1 MQEQALMND
10 EKQVLLDVRDL
21 DVEFHSDFGDRI
33 VTDKVSYQVG
43 VGETLGIVGESGC
56 GKSVTSLAVMGL
68 LPRNGRVIGGEVLF
82 DGRNLLALKAR
93 ELDRVRGKD
102 ICMIFQDALAS
113 LNPVFSVGNQITEA
127 IRAHTEKDKK
137 AAQKI
142 AVEMLGRVGLPDPAG
157 IMKKYSFELSG
168 GQRQRVCI
176 AMALAVNP
184 RLLIADEITT
194 ALDVTIQ
201 SQIMRMI
208 EAIRVDM
215 GMSMVLITH
224 DIGLIAE
231 MSDRVIVMYE
241 GQIIE
246 QADVFTLFAHP
257 AHPYT
262 QMLIDAT
269 PGILDS
275 PDKELH
281 AIPGNVP
288 ENYSDIRGCRFA
300 ARCPYYTKACDEPQM
315 LTDLGDGHMVRCAR
329 NAGGVSGA
337 QR

>member
-1 MQEQALMND
+1 MNK
-10 EKQVLLDVRDL
+10 EKQTLLAVRDL
-21 DVEFHSDFGDRI
+21 DVEFHSDFGDRV
-33 VTDKVSYQVG
+33 VTDKVSYEVG

-82 DGRNLLALKAR
+82 NGRNLLALNAK
-93 ELDRVRGKD
+93 ELDQIRGND

-127 IRAHTEKDKK
+127 IRAHTVKDKEQ
-137 AAQKI
+137 ARER
-142 AVEMLGRVGLPDPAG
+142 AVQMLARVGLPDPAG
-157 IMKKYSFELSG
+157 MMKKYAFQLSG

-176 AMALAVNP
+176 AMALACDP
-184 RLLIADEITT
+184 RLLIADEVTT

-215 GMSMVLITH
+215 DMSMILITH

-231 MSDRVIVMYE
+231 MSDRVVVMYA

-246 QADVFTLFAHP
+246 EADVFALFARP

-262 QMLIDAT
+262 RMLIDAT
-269 PGILDS
+269 PGIMDT
-275 PDKELH
+275 PDRQLH
-281 AIPGNVP
+281 AIPGSVP
-288 ENYSDIRGCRFA
+288 ENYSNMTGCRFA
-300 ARCPYYTKACDEPQM
+300 ARCPYYTPACDQPQS
-315 LTDLGDGHMVRCAR
+315 LRDVGDGHLVRCGR
-329 NAGGVSGA
+329 SA
-337 QR
+337 QI